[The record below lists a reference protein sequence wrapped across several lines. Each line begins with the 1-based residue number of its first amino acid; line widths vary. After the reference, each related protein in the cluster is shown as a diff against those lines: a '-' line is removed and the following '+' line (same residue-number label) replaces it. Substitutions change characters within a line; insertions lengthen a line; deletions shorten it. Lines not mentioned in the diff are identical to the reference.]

1 MKKLTCK
8 QLGGAC
14 DEKIAGA
21 TFSEIG
27 KKCREHVMA
36 KIKAGDAAHIA
47 AADKMSKATPQQQK
61 NMMAEYEKRFN
72 AAPKE

>member
-14 DEKIAGA
+14 DEEIAGA
-21 TFSEIG
+21 TFAEIG

-36 KIKAGDAAHIA
+36 KIKAGDAAHKA
-47 AADKMSKATPQQQK
+47 AADKMSKATPEQQK
-61 NMMAEYEKRFN
+61 KMMAEFENRFN
-72 AAPKE
+72 SAPKA